1 MPVGGSQKLPARGP
15 FLGLRRRLARIIGAS
30 AAVIL
35 ALQAAGPASAQPGDA
50 AQRRFVQAYVDALR
64 SKDVKRVAA
73 MLHPA
78 TRACINDR
86 DRYFFDYMFNQQLS
100 TGSEITASYEIE
112 HIQPVT
118 GPAELMML
126 PPEGFAYPVAP
137 THALQINAMGK
148 NKQTYILLAYMA
160 PANGRWFV
168 VTPCPNATGLRMIAE
183 QEAKV
188 RAQGGA
194 R

>member
-1 MPVGGSQKLPARGP
+1 MPVGASRKKLVRGP
-15 FLGLRRRLARIIGAS
+15 FRRLARIIGAS
-30 AAVIL
+30 AAAIL

-50 AQRRFVQAYVDALR
+50 AQRRFAQSYVAAIR
-64 SKDVKRVAA
+64 SQDPGRVAA
-73 MLHPA
+73 ILHPA
-78 TRACINDR
+78 TRACINDQ
-86 DRYFFDYMFNQQLS
+86 DRYFFDYLFNQQLS
-100 TGSEITASYEIE
+100 TGAELTAAYEIE

-137 THALQINAMGK
+137 THLMQLNAKGK
-148 NKQTYILLAYMA
+148 DGKIYIVIAYLA
-160 PANGRWFV
+160 PANGGWFV
-168 VTPCPNATGLRMIAE
+168 VTPCPNAVGVKMIAE
-183 QEAKV
+183 QQAKV

>member
-1 MPVGGSQKLPARGP
+1 MPIAAFRKKPVRGP
-15 FLGLRRRLARIIGAS
+15 FRSLARIIGAS

-50 AQRRFVQAYVDALR
+50 AQRRFAQSYVGAIR
-64 SKDVKRVAA
+64 SQDSGRVAA
-73 MLHPA
+73 ILHPA
-78 TRACINDR
+78 TRACINDQ
-86 DRYFFDYMFNQQLS
+86 DRYFFDYLFNQQLS
-100 TGSEITASYEIE
+100 TGAELTAAYEIE

-137 THALQINAMGK
+137 THLMQLNAKGK
-148 NKQTYILLAYMA
+148 DGKIYIVIAYLA
-160 PANGRWFV
+160 PANGGWFV
-168 VTPCPNATGLRMIAE
+168 VTPCPNAVGVKMIAE
-183 QEAKV
+183 QQAKV

>member
-1 MPVGGSQKLPARGP
+1 MPVGASRMDMDRGP
-15 FLGLRRRLARIIGAS
+15 HLGLRGGLARILGAS

-64 SKDVKRVAA
+64 SKNIDRVTA

-78 TRACINDR
+78 TRACINDQ

-100 TGSEITASYEIE
+100 TGEEITATYEIE

-118 GPAELMML
+118 GRAELMLL
-126 PPEGFAYPVAP
+126 PPEAFAYPVPP
-137 THALQINAMGK
+137 THALQINAKGK

-160 PANGRWFV
+160 PANGSWFV
-168 VTPCPNATGLRMIAE
+168 VTPCPNATGLKMIAE
-183 QEAKV
+183 QQAKV